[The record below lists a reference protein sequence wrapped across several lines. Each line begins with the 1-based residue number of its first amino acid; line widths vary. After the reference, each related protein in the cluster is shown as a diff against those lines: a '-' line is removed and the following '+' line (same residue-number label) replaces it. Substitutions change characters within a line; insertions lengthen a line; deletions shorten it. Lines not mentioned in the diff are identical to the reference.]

1 VGGLIMLYPKKQK
14 GVALIMAILFSSMII
29 VVSGVIMNK
38 LSAETRNVVK
48 NEKYEKTIF
57 YSETLVTQILDRM
70 NNLNFENK
78 GVLNAVDFAKEFY
91 QSNKKWLPNSYQ
103 INNITITAQ
112 EISDGFTNNPFFS
125 NLLNDQFHGYRFY
138 NEPDSIITSIGD
150 QQLAEFLEESL
161 ENIQNLSTA
170 QKSSLIFTKLFQKV
184 NRTFKISDKGNSFAF
199 LTEISIIPLSTNIMN
214 KSEIELHSYG
224 NKTLPH
230 YDLFKVRVS
239 SFLPDKENSQ
249 FHRRLELLVRR
260 PIRVAKGFDYSI
272 LAESN
277 ISFGNAQSSS
287 GETYVVDSTHSGNI
301 HSNNNIIIGDTGYV
315 DGRVTANGI
324 VTLPE
329 GDVPSYFYDPT
340 NTADP
345 RYLTDSVF
353 NKEETL
359 SGINKLPL
367 PTPDLSGL
375 PTVNC
380 TSTYGY
386 TQTPRVLKDC
396 VFNSLSLSGTSLTIF
411 EGTVHILG
419 NFTQTGTSRF
429 LGQGSVPVRIIVEGR
444 IDIGGTPSTKST
456 QQVLFVSNATSG
468 NAITL
473 RGNASTGDE
482 FGAIFYASSPNANVV
497 VNGTT
502 DLFGCIISNGTVTGN
517 GQPDIRKDDNLENLI
532 EYFKPLR
539 SDFLIEVIN
548 WREIR

>member
-1 VGGLIMLYPKKQK
+1 MFDQRKQK

-29 VVSGVIMNK
+29 VVTGVIMNK
-38 LSAETRNVVK
+38 LSEETRNVIK

-57 YSETLVTQILDRM
+57 YTETLVTQILDKM

-78 GVLNAVDFAKEFY
+78 GVLNAVDFTKEFY
-91 QSNKKWLPNSYQ
+91 FTNKKWLPNSYQ
-103 INNITITAQ
+103 INNISLTSQ
-112 EISDGFTNNPFFS
+112 EINYGFNDNPFFE
-125 NLLNDQFHGYRFY
+125 NLINDQFHGYRFY
-138 NEPDSIITSIGD
+138 NDPDSIVTAIGD
-150 QQLAEFLEESL
+150 QQLADFFEESL
-161 ENIQNLSTA
+161 ENIQNLSTN
-170 QKSSLIFTKLFQKV
+170 QKNSLLFSKLFQKV
-184 NRTFKISDKGNSFAF
+184 NRTFKISDKGNSFGF
-199 LTEISIIPLSTNIMN
+199 LAEISIIPLSTNIMN
-214 KSEIELHSYG
+214 KNEIELHSYG
-224 NKTLPH
+224 NKPLPH

-239 SFLPDKENSQ
+239 SFLPDKENIQ
-249 FHRRLELLVRR
+249 FKRSLELLVRR
-260 PIRVAKGFDYSI
+260 PVRVAKGFDYSI
-272 LAESN
+272 MAESN

-287 GETYVVDSTHSGNI
+287 GETYLVDSTHSGNI
-301 HSNNNIIIGDTGYV
+301 HSNKNIIIGDTGYI

-324 VTLPE
+324 ITLPE
-329 GDVPSYFYDPT
+329 GDVPSYFYDPN
-340 NTADP
+340 NTTDP

-359 SGINKLPL
+359 SGINKVPL
-367 PTPDLSGL
+367 PNPDLTGL

-380 TSTYGY
+380 SSTYGY
-386 TQTPRVLKDC
+386 TQTPRILKDC
-396 VFNSLSLSGTSLTIF
+396 VLNSLSLSGTSLTIF

-473 RGNASTGDE
+473 RGTASTGDE

-497 VNGTT
+497 VNGTA
-502 DLFGCIISNGTVTGN
+502 DIFGCIISNGTVTGN

-548 WREIR
+548 WKEIR